1 MKKEHDQ
8 IASNKR
14 KENYSKV
21 WFLKALELLK
31 KKRII
36 FKDVI
41 DVGSGKGEFLEI
53 LKDNF
58 NISRAAGIDYTEPD
72 LKLLESKGIEAIKIN
87 LDNFRTEDYEKL
99 KSKFDLVIHYRKRCQ
114 NQRASHRRRRRGL

>member
-58 NISRAAGIDYTEPD
+58 NISRAAGIDYTEHD
-72 LKLLESKGIEAIKIN
+72 LKLLEYK
-87 LDNFRTEDYEKL
+87 
-99 KSKFDLVIHYRKRCQ
+99 
-114 NQRASHRRRRRGL
+114 